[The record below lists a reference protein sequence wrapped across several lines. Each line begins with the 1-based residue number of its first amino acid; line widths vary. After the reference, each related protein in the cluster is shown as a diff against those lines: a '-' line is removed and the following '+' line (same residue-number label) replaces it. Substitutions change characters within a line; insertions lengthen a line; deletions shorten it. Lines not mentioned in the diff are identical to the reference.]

1 MIHPLLLL
9 VGYEIISV
17 PQNSG
22 ADFVNFCAQNGC
34 RYHAIGKRQT
44 EDGERLFF
52 RMHLPSALRA
62 RRLRSQH
69 GIDFKVESEHGAP
82 FLALRAL
89 KRPGLLLGIAVFAF
103 ITFSSGRVIWDV
115 RIEGNERVS
124 ASEIIAL
131 LKESGVGVG
140 SKLDKIDIDGTET
153 RFLIA
158 SDEISW
164 MAINI
169 TGTVAEVE
177 VREVEPVVPK
187 TDDGIVASNLVS
199 AKNGVIVGF
208 EEVRGNIAVAIGDA
222 VSEGDLLIG
231 GVYGT
236 ADTPLRL
243 TRSRGKVFALC
254 ENRYEIKV
262 PLAYTQKTYTGRKK
276 VKKTL
281 IFFEKEV
288 KFFENSGN
296 LYATYDTISRE
307 EYLDPFGLGKLPI
320 RIRTV
325 EYAEY
330 VEGPAMRTE
339 DEALTEANFLL
350 WQRVYEES
358 PDATLESKKISGR
371 LEGDVYVLEAVID
384 TVENV
389 ARERVIEVELTSGA
403 GYKNKR
409 GADNEW
415 KNTQGR

>member
-17 PQNSG
+17 PSGYG

-34 RYHAIGKRQT
+34 RYHSLGKRQT
-44 EDGERLFF
+44 ECGERLFF

-62 RRLRSQH
+62 RRLRSHH
-69 GIDFKVESEHGAP
+69 GIDFKVESEHGVP
-82 FLALRAL
+82 FFALRAL
-89 KRPGLLLGIAVFAF
+89 KRPGLLLGLAVFCLL
-103 ITFSSGRVIWDV
+103 TVLSGRVIWDV

-124 ASEIIAL
+124 DSEIIAL
-131 LKESGVGVG
+131 LKERGVGIG
-140 SKLDKIDIDGTET
+140 SKLDEIDIDGTET

-177 VREVEPVVPK
+177 VREVEPVVPR
-187 TDDGIVASNLVS
+187 TDDGVVASNLVS

-222 VSEGDLLIG
+222 VSEGDLLVG

-254 ENRYEIKV
+254 DNRYEIKV

-307 EYLDPFGLGKLPI
+307 EYLDLFGLGKLPI
-320 RIRTV
+320 GIRTE

-330 VEGPAMRTE
+330 TE
-339 DEALTEANFLL
+339 SACIRSEAEALAEANFLL

-358 PDATLESKKISGR
+358 PDATLESKKISGHI
-371 LEGDVYVLEAVID
+371 EGDEYVLCAVIG
-384 TVENV
+384 TIENV
-389 ARERVIEVELTSGA
+389 AVERVIEVELTA
-403 GYKNKR
+403 IKDYKK
-409 GADNEW
+409 
-415 KNTQGR
+415 QGEGG